1 MIYHVREYG
10 YTENYEELF
19 KGLAELNKH
28 IEKTYPGVTSTPM
41 YNLDGE
47 RGKLHI
53 LTSYASMGEY
63 EKVNDQMD
71 KDEIIVDFMMKNMKN
86 INLNVPMVD
95 HFYRG
100 ISD

>member
-10 YTENYEELF
+10 YTENYAELF
-19 KGLAELNKH
+19 KGLAEIKEY
-28 IEKTYPGVTSTPM
+28 IEQTYPGVTWIPM

-47 RGKLHI
+47 RGKVHI
-53 LTSYASMGEY
+53 LSSYSSMGEY

-71 KDEIIVDFMMKNMKN
+71 KDETIAAFMMKNIKN
-86 INLNVPMVD
+86 LNLNVPLVD

-100 ISD
+100 IS